1 MSLNEPK
8 SAAAVKRWIE
18 KHTRSSDRFAYVA
31 DKYERHRR
39 EHGCYDV
46 YPSSNGPL
54 LGALAAAARP
64 KRLLELGCG
73 LGYSSLWLA
82 YGAGPRAYV
91 ETIEASK
98 EHAKIAR
105 DHFQAEGLEKLIQVM
120 VGEAG
125 RDLSEQKGR
134 YYIRD
139 FGTEYE

>member
-31 DKYERHRR
+31 DKYEPHRR

-54 LGALAAAARP
+54 LGALAAIGKP
-64 KRLLELGCG
+64 KQLLELGCG

-82 YGAGPRAYV
+82 YGAGPGAYV
-91 ETIEASK
+91 TTIAASK
-98 EHAKIAR
+98 EHAKITRENCATDGIYGSWNLHQYSCLNNSLQR
-105 DHFQAEGLEKLIQVM
+105 ISVE
-120 VGEAG
+120 
-125 RDLSEQKGR
+125 
-134 YYIRD
+134 
-139 FGTEYE
+139 